1 MNKLKRFPNKVQEIS
16 KAQCTKEE
24 IEAYQKFAA
33 LSLEERRRR
42 VYERMIETM
51 PDSPVTKDF
60 LAGKI
65 KLLKRRGRKKQQLG
79 IKQRGRKALQ
89 QNSNCLKLEGLRNA

>member
-1 MNKLKRFPNKVQEIS
+1 MKVLKPFPSEAQEIS

-42 VYERMIETM
+42 VYEFMVINM
-51 PDSPVTKDF
+51 PDSPVTRDF

-65 KLLKRRGRKKQQLG
+65 KLPKRRGRKKQQPGFKL
-79 IKQRGRKALQ
+79 RGRRPFQPKFKQFELW
-89 QNSNCLKLEGLRNA
+89 GD